1 MNEEIEKILKEIA
14 ERNTKEFGPLHEEC
28 GMYQYFCRCKENQ
41 KNPLI

>member
-28 GMYQYFCRCKENQ
+28 GNVSIFLQM
-41 KNPLI
+41 

>member
-14 ERNTKEFGPLHEEC
+14 ERNTKEFGPLHEDC
-28 GMYQYFCRCKENQ
+28 QMYQYFCRCKENQ